1 MATTTVRNIPEEH
14 YGLLRREASR
24 QRTSV
29 NSEILNAIRSKAE
42 ELKRRRRAAKAIQR
56 IDKLRAEI
64 ARKYPH
70 QSDSVELIRE
80 DRDGR

>member
-29 NSEILNAIRSKAE
+29 NSGILDAIRSKTE
-42 ELKRRRRAAKAIQR
+42 ELRRRRRAAKAMQR

-64 ARKYPH
+64 ATKYPH
-70 QSDSVELIRE
+70 QTDSVELIRK
-80 DRDGR
+80 DRDSR